1 MDTMNQVNKLW
12 KELQDS
18 TREFVHL
25 GLQMSAKG
33 LDFAATQLKSVEET
47 LKKSA
52 EKFAVEH
59 ETAGEKAETAAA
71 KVVVEAKPA
80 ATTEKLADKK

>member
-25 GLQMSAKG
+25 GLQMGAKG
-33 LDFAATQLKSVEET
+33 LDFAATQLKSVEES

-52 EKFAVEH
+52 DKFATKVEH
-59 ETAGEKAETAAA
+59 TVEKVDA
-71 KVVVEAKPA
+71 KIE
-80 ATTEKLADKK
+80 EKK